1 MNIPIHYQPSPWRY
15 LWLLLLIGLPIL
27 GWHGVLDD
35 FSSQDINHSITNAG
49 LIYGTARGIN
59 ALVSVLQGTEVN
71 VLVMTFSIGEV
82 LDPVN
87 DLIERFSERQR
98 LLRASACS
106 SATADCSRQRCAY
119 LLRSRFCASH
129 LAWLSSPT
137 VGSIPYSWMKRINSA
152 ISPWRISRVI
162 CANWIRCPERKM
174 RPGLY

>member
-87 DLIERFSERQR
+87 DLIERFSEFV
-98 LLRASACS
+98 L
-106 SATADCSRQRCAY
+106 
-119 LLRSRFCASH
+119 
-129 LAWLSSPT
+129 WLSST
-137 VGSIPYSWMKRINSA
+137 AKNTACHRLRDNVQRSA
-152 ISPWRISRVI
+152 IGGSGCCGRQPIRRQPPIALGNAARIYYDRVF
-162 CANWIRCPERKM
+162 ALLTW
-174 RPGLY
+174 PGCHRQQLGRYPIPG